1 MKMKKGLLTML
12 ALLSMGSSA
21 FAQTEGTVNVP
32 TVKRTAGQVKEVS
45 VVKNRQAKVK
55 IELTNFTNYRDLQF
69 DLTLPGGITVV
80 SEVVGENEVIQVET
94 AKTSHKVAA
103 NAVAS
108 NKVRF
113 VVYNEGN
120 VEGDNVIKL
129 GDGII
134 VEIPVNVAEGFS
146 GSQTAT
152 LDNILTSNDAAIESI
167 EIGDGTF
174 DFRALLLGDVNDDTY
189 VDATDAVAIALH
201 DLKATPA
208 IFVEEVGD
216 VVEDGL
222 VDSTDAVR
230 IALDDLAKTPSSSK
244 AYVEEENETEV
255 EPE

>member
-12 ALLSMGSSA
+12 ALLSIGSSA

-69 DLTLPGGITVV
+69 DLTLPEGITVV
-80 SEVVGENEVIQVET
+80 VSEDKVIQVET

-103 NAVAS
+103 NAVAD

-216 VVEDGL
+216 VVEDGT

-230 IALDDLAKTPSSSK
+230 VALDDLAKSSSSK
-244 AYVEEENETEV
+244 VYTEVEEEDVETEV

>member
-1 MKMKKGLLTML
+1 MKKGLLTML
-12 ALLSMGSSA
+12 ALLSIGSSA

-69 DLTLPGGITVV
+69 DLTLPEGITVV
-80 SEVVGENEVIQVET
+80 VSEDKVIQVET

-103 NAVAS
+103 NAVAD

-216 VVEDGL
+216 VVEDGT

-230 IALDDLAKTPSSSK
+230 VALDDLAKSSSSK
-244 AYVEEENETEV
+244 VYTEVEEEDVETEV

>member
-12 ALLSMGSSA
+12 ALLSIGSSA

-69 DLTLPGGITVV
+69 DLTLPEGITVV
-80 SEVVGENEVIQVET
+80 VSEDKVIQVET

-103 NAVAS
+103 NAVAD

-230 IALDDLAKTPSSSK
+230 IALDDLAKTPSSK

>member
-1 MKMKKGLLTML
+1 ML
-12 ALLSMGSSA
+12 ALLSIGSSA

-69 DLTLPGGITVV
+69 DLTLPEGITVV
-80 SEVVGENEVIQVET
+80 VSEDKVIQVET

-103 NAVAS
+103 NAVAD

-216 VVEDGL
+216 VVEDGT

-230 IALDDLAKTPSSSK
+230 VALDDLAKSSSSK
-244 AYVEEENETEV
+244 VYTEVEEEDVETEV